1 MFRRKKVF
9 CIVDGNETCSLL
21 RRGYQLE
28 RSDYREHVLNLEVG
42 QGVACGPKGERG
54 TNTKFRGLERAAARV
69 KMTGMQRTVDDV
81 VYFIRRT

>member
-1 MFRRKKVF
+1 MFSRKKVF
-9 CIVDGNETCSLL
+9 CIVDGNEICTLL

-42 QGVACGPKGERG
+42 QGVVCGPKGEKE
-54 TNTKFRGLERAAARV
+54 TKTKFRGLERAASRV

-81 VYFIRRT
+81 VYFIRRS